1 MRRLFIVVTA
11 VVFVE
16 TMFYSAIT
24 PLLPHYAE
32 RFDLSKSGAGILTAA
47 YAAGSVTG
55 SLPGGLCA
63 ARLGVKPTVLFG
75 LMLMATSGL
84 AFAFADNIVV
94 LDGARFLQGVGGAF
108 TWSGGLAWL
117 TAGAPPERR
126 GELIGW
132 GLAATITGLL
142 FGPAIGSAATAI
154 APEPVFGAVALL
166 CAGIAAWAW
175 VTPSA
180 PPARDAGSLRLTR
193 SALNRGVLVA
203 FWFITL
209 PALCSGV
216 INVLVPLHLHELG
229 ASGTGVGAVFVVAAA
244 IQAGANRV
252 FGAVSD
258 RRGRLFP
265 IRGGLVVMGIMAL
278 LLPSADHRLVLA
290 GAVAL
295 MVVSMALFW
304 APATALLSDA
314 AAASGLDQG
323 FAFALVNL
331 AWASGQIIG
340 GSGGGRL
347 ADLTS
352 DRLPFAVIAA
362 LCAVTA
368 VALAASAASTPRRT
382 PQPSAE

>member
-24 PLLPHYAE
+24 PLLPHYVE
-32 RFDLSKSGAGILTAA
+32 QFGLSKSGAGILTAA

-63 ARLGVKPTVLFG
+63 TRLGVKPTVLFG
-75 LMLMATSGL
+75 LTLMASTGL
-84 AFAFADNIVV
+84 VFAFAGNIVA
-94 LDGARFLQGVGGAF
+94 LDIARFLQGVGGAF

-132 GLAATITGLL
+132 GLAATIAGLL
-142 FGPAIGSAATAI
+142 FGPVIGSAATVI
-154 APEPVFGAVALL
+154 APEPVFAAVALL
-166 CAGIAAWAW
+166 CAGIAACAWA
-175 VTPSA
+175 TPSA
-180 PPARDAGSLRLTR
+180 PPTSDAGSGR
-193 SALNRGVLVA
+193 SARAALNPGVLVA
-203 FWFITL
+203 FWLVTL

-216 INVLVPLHLHELG
+216 TNVLVPLHLHDLG
-229 ASGTGVGAVFVVAAA
+229 ASGTAVGAVFVIAAA
-244 IQAGANRV
+244 IQAVANKI
-252 FGAVSD
+252 FGTLSD
-258 RRGRLFP
+258 RRGRMFP
-265 IRGGLVVMGIMAL
+265 IRGGLLALGVMAV
-278 LLPSADHRLVLA
+278 LLPSAHHRLVLA
-290 GAVAL
+290 VATIL
-295 MVVSMALFW
+295 IVVSMALFW

-314 AAASGLDQG
+314 ATGSGLDQG

-340 GSGGGRL
+340 GSGGGSL

-352 DRLPFAVIAA
+352 DRVPYALIAA
-362 LCAVTA
+362 LCALTA
-368 VALAASAASTPRRT
+368 AALAVSAASTRRRT